1 MTPHNQR
8 KWRKLQNQI
17 RTQRDPKQILDV
29 LLTLDRMLVE
39 VSMRPYNLPQHE
51 RFSVPAQN
59 RRLHAAV
66 KQHLPP
72 APETFKPS
80 ALASSQLAAVSR
92 FPASLLH
99 RHGTSDRISPR

>member
-8 KWRKLQNQI
+8 KWRKLQSQI

-66 KQHLPP
+66 KQHLPRLLR
-72 APETFKPS
+72 PS
-80 ALASSQLAAVSR
+80 SHQR
-92 FPASLLH
+92 
-99 RHGTSDRISPR
+99 

>member
-1 MTPHNQR
+1 MTPHNPR

-29 LLTLDRMLVE
+29 LLTLDRILVE

-66 KQHLPP
+66 KQLLRSSSHQRYHRRNSPP
-72 APETFKPS
+72 
-80 ALASSQLAAVSR
+80 SR
-92 FPASLLH
+92 ASLLLLC
-99 RHGTSDRISPR
+99 TVTAPPIE

>member
-8 KWRKLQNQI
+8 KWRQLQNQI
-17 RTQRDPKQILDV
+17 RTQRDPKPIFDE

-39 VSMRPYNLPQHE
+39 SPCVLTTLLSRSGLACQYRTGDCTGCE
-51 RFSVPAQN
+51 TAPAS
-59 RRLHAAV
+59 
-66 KQHLPP
+66 
-72 APETFKPS
+72 APEIFKPS

-92 FPASLLH
+92 FPASPLH

>member
-17 RTQRDPKQILDV
+17 RTQRDRKPIFDD

-39 VSMRPYNLPQHE
+39 VSMRPYNLAQQE
-51 RFSVPAQN
+51 RFSVPVQN

-66 KQHLPP
+66 KQHLPR
-72 APETFKPS
+72 
-80 ALASSQLAAVSR
+80 LLRSSSHQR
-92 FPASLLH
+92 
-99 RHGTSDRISPR
+99 

>member
-8 KWRKLQNQI
+8 KWRKLQNQN
-17 RTQRDPKQILDV
+17 RTQRDPKQIFDV

-39 VSMRPYNLPQHE
+39 VSKRPYNLAQQE
-51 RFSVPAQN
+51 RFSVPAQPATA
-59 RRLHAAV
+59 RCCETAPA
-66 KQHLPP
+66 P

-92 FPASLLH
+92 FPASPLH
-99 RHGTSDRISPR
+99 RHRTSDRISPR